1 MRRVSQQEVAMK
13 HLPKEQRGAEALRL
27 TIKTLLAASY
37 SWRGYEAQR
46 QWLEKLLQRDATA
59 GFTPA
64 ERDGVAR
71 IAYMRTPFEGWAG
84 YRVQELIKG
93 ALPYASDFDY
103 DEELFLKEVDTESP
117 TALVRDQMRMLV
129 GLCRAAGMDLPRFD
143 ARYEAYDDEAA

>member
-1 MRRVSQQEVAMK
+1 MK

-27 TIKTLLAASY
+27 TIKTLLAAPY

-46 QWLEKLLQRDATA
+46 QWLEKLLQRDAAA
-59 GFTPA
+59 GSTRA
-64 ERDGVAR
+64 ERDAVAR
-71 IAYMRTPFEGWAG
+71 IAYMRIPFEGWAG

-93 ALPYASDFDY
+93 ALPDASDFDY
-103 DEELFLKEVDTESP
+103 EEELFLKEIDAEHP

-143 ARYEAYDDEAA
+143 ATDKAYEDEAA